1 MKIKPEVLLLSYDA
15 FYRHSTGKT
24 YHSDYRQA
32 DRKLVAHHPG
42 ARTERADEGKL
53 IVRRPTGQQN
63 TEHTYRRN
71 GDKEEN
77 ADIEVD
83 NLQTVAPRKHRES
96 KHRSDDYQVRR
107 EGEKEAVDMVEMNNL
122 FNEHLEHIGEAP
134 HKPIGPTRF
143 GPRRH

>member
-1 MKIKPEVLLLSYDA
+1 MRVNLLFEDQPA
-15 FYRHSTGKT
+15 NRIPSTPIDET
-24 YHSDYRQA
+24 A
-32 DRKLVAHHPG
+32 IRK
-42 ARTERADEGKL
+42 K
-53 IVRRPTGQQN
+53 
-63 TEHTYRRN
+63 
-71 GDKEEN
+71 N

-122 FNEHLEHIGEAP
+122 FNEHLEHIGEALA
-134 HKPIGPTRF
+134 KPIGPTRF